1 LEDFFV
7 FKGFYM
13 QQKFYFDYEVFD
25 EISSLSESDA
35 TLLQAARKVT
45 TSAYA
50 PYSGFRVGAVAKLA
64 NGATVSGT
72 NQENASYP
80 IGICAERVLLSAASS
95 LYPGIPIETMAI
107 SYFNEKG
114 SSNKPVTPCGICR
127 QSMTEYQ
134 TRFQQPIRLIL
145 SGQEG
150 KILVIPSADQLLPL
164 GFSVDDLQS

>member
-1 LEDFFV
+1 
-7 FKGFYM
+7 M
-13 QQKFYFDYEVFD
+13 QQKYYFEYESFD
-25 EISSLSESDA
+25 EISSLNESDA
-35 TLLQAARKVT
+35 LLLLAARKVT
-45 TSAYA
+45 AAAYA
-50 PYSGFRVGAVAKLA
+50 PYSGFKVGAVAKLA

-95 LYPGIPIETMAI
+95 VYPGIPIETMAI

-114 SSNKPVTPCGICR
+114 TSNKPVTPCGICR

-134 TRFQQPIRLIL
+134 TRFQQPIKLIL

-150 KILVIPSADQLLPL
+150 KIIVIASADQLLPL
-164 GFSVDDLQS
+164 GFSGDDLLS

>member
-1 LEDFFV
+1 
-7 FKGFYM
+7 M
-13 QQKFYFDYEVFD
+13 QQKFYFEYESFD
-25 EISSLSESDA
+25 EISSLNESDA
-35 TLLQAARKVT
+35 LLLLAARKVT
-45 TSAYA
+45 AAAYA
-50 PYSGFRVGAVAKLA
+50 PYSGFKVGAVAKLA

-95 LYPGIPIETMAI
+95 VYPGIPIETMAI

-114 SSNKPVTPCGICR
+114 TSNKPVTPCGICR

-134 TRFQQPIRLIL
+134 TRFQQPIKLIL

-150 KILVIPSADQLLPL
+150 KIIVIASADQLLPL
-164 GFSVDDLQS
+164 GFSGDDLLS

>member
-1 LEDFFV
+1 
-7 FKGFYM
+7 M
-13 QQKFYFDYEVFD
+13 QQKFYFEYESFD
-25 EISSLSESDA
+25 EISSLNESDA
-35 TLLQAARKVT
+35 LLLLAARKVT
-45 TSAYA
+45 AAAYA
-50 PYSGFRVGAVAKLA
+50 PYSGFKVGAVAKLA

-95 LYPGIPIETMAI
+95 VYPGIPIETMAI

-114 SSNKPVTPCGICR
+114 TSNKPVTPCGICR

-134 TRFQQPIRLIL
+134 TRFQQPIKLIL

-150 KILVIPSADQLLPL
+150 KISVIASADQLLPL
-164 GFSVDDLQS
+164 GFSGDDLLS

>member
-1 LEDFFV
+1 
-7 FKGFYM
+7 M
-13 QQKFYFDYEVFD
+13 QQKFYFEYESFD
-25 EISSLSESDA
+25 EISSLNESDA
-35 TLLQAARKVT
+35 LLLLAARKVT
-45 TSAYA
+45 AAAYA
-50 PYSGFRVGAVAKLA
+50 PYSGFKVGAVAQLA

-95 LYPGIPIETMAI
+95 VYPGIPIETMAI

-114 SSNKPVTPCGICR
+114 TSNKPVTPCGICR

-134 TRFQQPIRLIL
+134 TRFQQPIKLIL

-150 KILVIPSADQLLPL
+150 KIIVIASADQLLPL
-164 GFSVDDLQS
+164 GFSGDDLLS

>member
-1 LEDFFV
+1 
-7 FKGFYM
+7 M
-13 QQKFYFDYEVFD
+13 QQKFYFEYESFD
-25 EISSLSESDA
+25 EISSLNESDA
-35 TLLQAARKVT
+35 LLLLAARKVT
-45 TSAYA
+45 AAAYA
-50 PYSGFRVGAVAKLA
+50 PYSGFKVGAVAKLA

-95 LYPGIPIETMAI
+95 VYPGIPIETMAI

-114 SSNKPVTPCGICR
+114 TSNKPGTHCGICR

-134 TRFQQPIRLIL
+134 TRFQQPIKLIL

-150 KILVIPSADQLLPL
+150 KIIVIASADQLLPL
-164 GFSVDDLQS
+164 GFSGDDLLS